1 LTNPARSC
9 SALHY
14 LGNGRHFPAMQS
26 PSEIASQGQVSVP
39 AAMRQALGV
48 GPGAMLEWVEVNG
61 RIILFSVRHGT
72 QEIRDAL
79 FA

>member
-1 LTNPARSC
+1 
-9 SALHY
+9 
-14 LGNGRHFPAMQS
+14 
-26 PSEIASQGQVSVP
+26 
-39 AAMRQALGV
+39 MRQALGV